1 MKLIRGCHLVQ
12 SREEIVLKK
21 NLVEQVIC
29 FQESGTADQKL
40 QIIKKRKQHKIKACF
55 F

>member
-1 MKLIRGCHLVQ
+1 MKLILGCHLVQ
-12 SREEIVLKK
+12 SREKIVLKK

-40 QIIKKRKQHKIKACF
+40 QIIKKRKQHKIKACSF
-55 F
+55 